1 MAANKKNG
9 NTPGPRTIFMTRH
22 QHILAWLSDVASDLY
37 ATRQDIHA
45 HPELGFEE
53 NRTSAL
59 VAKSLTEW
67 GYEVHTGVGKTG
79 VVGVL
84 RNGSSS
90 RKLGLRADMDALP
103 IVENTGAAYSSR
115 HQGCMHACGHDGHTT
130 MLLGAARYLAATRQF
145 DGTLTL
151 IFQPAEEGQGGA
163 EAMLA
168 DGLLERFPCDAL
180 FGMHNMPGLPAGH
193 LGFREGPMMASQDL
207 LTVTIEGVGGHGS
220 MPHLSVDPL
229 VAAASVVMA
238 LQTVVARN
246 IDAQQAAV
254 VTVGALQAG
263 EAANVIPQQAILRLS
278 LRALNAEV
286 RELTLERVR
295 AIIESQAR
303 SFGCSSHIEHRPA
316 YPVLVNH
323 AAETEFA
330 RQVGVELLGADAV
343 DGNTPK
349 LMGSE
354 DFAWM
359 LQRCPGAYLFIGNGV
374 SRPMVHN
381 PGYDFNDDILL
392 TGAAYWGALTESW
405 LKPA

>member
-1 MAANKKNG
+1 
-9 NTPGPRTIFMTRH
+9 MTRH
-22 QHILAWLSDVASDLY
+22 QHILAWLNDVASDLH
-37 ATRQDIHA
+37 AIRQDIHA

-59 VAKSLTEW
+59 VAQSLKEW
-67 GYEVHTGVGKTG
+67 GYEVHTGIGKTG

-84 RNGSSS
+84 RNGSSP
-90 RKLGLRADMDALP
+90 RKLGIRADMDALP
-103 IVENTGAAYSSR
+103 IIENTGAAYSSR

-220 MPHLSVDPL
+220 MPHLAVDPL

-278 LRALNAEV
+278 LRALNAQV
-286 RELTLERVR
+286 REQTLERVS
-295 AIIESQAR
+295 AIIEAQAR
-303 SFGCSSHIEHRPA
+303 SFGCTSTLEHRPA

-323 AAETEFA
+323 AAETECA

-343 DGNTPK
+343 DGHTAK

-381 PGYDFNDDILL
+381 PAYDFNDDILL

>member
-1 MAANKKNG
+1 
-9 NTPGPRTIFMTRH
+9 MTRFP
-22 QHILAWLSDVASDLY
+22 HIFAWLDDVASDLR
-37 ATRQDIHA
+37 AVRQDIHA

-53 NRTSAL
+53 NRTAAL
-59 VAKSLTEW
+59 VARSLEEW
-67 GYEVHTGVGKTG
+67 GYQVHSGIGKTG

-84 RNGSSS
+84 RSGSSP
-90 RKLGLRADMDALP
+90 RRLGLRADMDALP
-103 IVENTGAAYSSR
+103 IVENSGVAYSSR
-115 HQGCMHACGHDGHTT
+115 HSGCMHACGHDGHTA

-207 LTVTIEGVGGHGS
+207 LTVTLEGVGGHGS
-220 MPHLSVDPL
+220 MPHLTVDPL

-246 IDAQQAAV
+246 IDAQEAAV

-263 EAANVIPQQAILRLS
+263 EAANVIPQQALLRLS
-278 LRALNAEV
+278 LRALNAPV
-286 RELTLERVR
+286 REQMLERVK
-295 AIIESQAR
+295 AIIHTQAQ
-303 SFGCSSHIEHRPA
+303 SFGCSASIEHRPA
-316 YPVLVNH
+316 YPVLVNSP
-323 AAETEFA
+323 EQTEFA
-330 RQVGVELLGADAV
+330 RQVGVALLGEQAV
-343 DGNTPK
+343 DGNTRK

-359 LQRCPGAYLFIGNGV
+359 LQRCPGSYLFIGNGL

-392 TGAAYWGALTESW
+392 TGAAYWAALAESW
-405 LKPA
+405 LEPA

>member
-1 MAANKKNG
+1 
-9 NTPGPRTIFMTRH
+9 MTRFP
-22 QHILAWLSDVASDLY
+22 HIFAWLDDVASDLR
-37 ATRQDIHA
+37 AVRQDIHA

-59 VAKSLTEW
+59 VARSLEEW
-67 GYEVHTGVGKTG
+67 GYQVHSGIGKTG
-79 VVGVL
+79 VVAVL
-84 RNGSSS
+84 SNGNSP
-90 RKLGLRADMDALP
+90 RRLGLRADMDALP
-103 IVENTGAAYSSR
+103 IIENSGVAYSSR
-115 HQGCMHACGHDGHTT
+115 HSGCMHACGHDGHTA
-130 MLLGAARYLAATRQF
+130 MLLGAARCLAATRQF

-193 LGFREGPMMASQDL
+193 LGFRQGPMMASQDL
-207 LTVTIEGVGGHGS
+207 LTVTLEGVGGHGS
-220 MPHLSVDPL
+220 MPHLTVDPL

-246 IDAQQAAV
+246 IDAQEAAV

-263 EAANVIPQQAILRLS
+263 EAANVIPQQALLRLS
-278 LRALNAEV
+278 LRALNAPV
-286 RELTLERVR
+286 REQMLERVK
-295 AIIESQAR
+295 AIIHTQAQ
-303 SFGCSSHIEHRPA
+303 SFGCSACIEHRPA
-316 YPVLVNH
+316 YPVLVNSP
-323 AAETEFA
+323 EQTEFA
-330 RQVGVELLGADAV
+330 RQVGVALLGEQAV
-343 DGNTPK
+343 DGNTRK

-359 LQRCPGAYLFIGNGV
+359 LQRCPGSYLFIGNGL

-392 TGAAYWGALTESW
+392 TGAAYWAALAESW
-405 LKPA
+405 LEPA

>member
-1 MAANKKNG
+1 
-9 NTPGPRTIFMTRH
+9 MTRFP
-22 QHILAWLSDVASDLY
+22 HIFAWLDDVASDLR
-37 ATRQDIHA
+37 AVRQDIHA

-53 NRTSAL
+53 NRTAAL
-59 VAKSLTEW
+59 VARSLEEW
-67 GYEVHTGVGKTG
+67 GYQVHSGIGKTG

-84 RNGSSS
+84 RNGSSP
-90 RKLGLRADMDALP
+90 RRLGLRADMDALP
-103 IVENTGAAYSSR
+103 IIENSGVAYSSR
-115 HQGCMHACGHDGHTT
+115 HSGCMHACGHDGHTA

-207 LTVTIEGVGGHGS
+207 LTVTLEGVGGHGS
-220 MPHLSVDPL
+220 MPHLTVDPL

-246 IDAQQAAV
+246 IDAQEAAV

-263 EAANVIPQQAILRLS
+263 EAANVIPQQALLRLS
-278 LRALNAEV
+278 LRALNAPV
-286 RELTLERVR
+286 REQMLERVK
-295 AIIESQAR
+295 AIIHTQAQ
-303 SFGCSSHIEHRPA
+303 SFGCSASIEHRPA
-316 YPVLVNH
+316 YPVLVNSP
-323 AAETEFA
+323 EQTEFA
-330 RQVGVELLGADAV
+330 RQVGVALLGEQAV
-343 DGNTPK
+343 DGNTRK

-359 LQRCPGAYLFIGNGV
+359 LQRCPGSYLFIGNGL

-381 PGYDFNDDILL
+381 PGYDFNDEILL
-392 TGAAYWGALTESW
+392 TGAAYWAALAESW
-405 LKPA
+405 LEPA

>member
-1 MAANKKNG
+1 
-9 NTPGPRTIFMTRH
+9 MTRH
-22 QHILAWLSDVASDLY
+22 QHILAWLNDVASDLH

-59 VAKSLTEW
+59 VARSLSEW
-67 GYEVHTGVGKTG
+67 GYEVHTGIGKTG

-84 RNGSSS
+84 RNGDSP

-103 IVENTGAAYSSR
+103 IIENTGAAYSSR

-207 LTVTIEGVGGHGS
+207 LNVTIEGVGGHGS
-220 MPHLSVDPL
+220 MPHLAVDPL
-229 VAAASVVMA
+229 VAAASVVLA

-278 LRALNAEV
+278 LRALNAQV
-286 RELTLERVR
+286 REQTLERVR
-295 AIIESQAR
+295 AIIESQAQ
-303 SFGCSSHIEHRPA
+303 SFGCSSTIEHRPA

-330 RQVGVELLGADAV
+330 RQVGVELIGADAV

-381 PGYDFNDDILL
+381 PAYDFNDDILL
-392 TGAAYWGALTESW
+392 TGAAYWGALAESW

>member
-1 MAANKKNG
+1 
-9 NTPGPRTIFMTRH
+9 MTRFP
-22 QHILAWLSDVASDLY
+22 HIFAWLDDVASDLR
-37 ATRQDIHA
+37 AVRQDIHA

-53 NRTSAL
+53 NRTAAL
-59 VAKSLTEW
+59 VARSLEEW
-67 GYEVHTGVGKTG
+67 GYQVHSGIGKTG
-79 VVGVL
+79 VVAVL
-84 RNGSSS
+84 RNGNSP
-90 RKLGLRADMDALP
+90 RRLGLRADMDALP
-103 IVENTGAAYSSR
+103 IIENSGVAYSSR
-115 HQGCMHACGHDGHTT
+115 HSGCMHACGHDGHTA

-193 LGFREGPMMASQDL
+193 LGFRQGPMMASQDL
-207 LTVTIEGVGGHGS
+207 LTVTLEGVGGHGS
-220 MPHLSVDPL
+220 MPHLTVDPL

-246 IDAQQAAV
+246 IDAQEAAV

-263 EAANVIPQQAILRLS
+263 EAANVIPQQALLRLS
-278 LRALNAEV
+278 LRALNAPV
-286 RELTLERVR
+286 REQMLERVK
-295 AIIESQAR
+295 AIIHTQAQ
-303 SFGCSSHIEHRPA
+303 SFGCSASIEHRPA
-316 YPVLVNH
+316 YPVLVNSP
-323 AAETEFA
+323 EQTEFA
-330 RQVGVELLGADAV
+330 RQVGVALLGEQAV
-343 DGNTPK
+343 DGNTRK

-359 LQRCPGAYLFIGNGV
+359 LQRCPGSYLFIGNGL

-392 TGAAYWGALTESW
+392 TGAAYWAALAESW
-405 LKPA
+405 LEPA

>member
-1 MAANKKNG
+1 
-9 NTPGPRTIFMTRH
+9 MTRFP
-22 QHILAWLSDVASDLY
+22 HIFAWLDDVASDLR
-37 ATRQDIHA
+37 AVRQDIHA

-59 VAKSLTEW
+59 VARSLQEW
-67 GYEVHTGVGKTG
+67 GYQVHSGIGKTG

-84 RNGSSS
+84 RNGSSP
-90 RKLGLRADMDALP
+90 RRLGLRADMDALP
-103 IVENTGAAYSSR
+103 IIENSGVAYSSR
-115 HQGCMHACGHDGHTT
+115 HSGCMHACGHDGHTA
-130 MLLGAARYLAATRQF
+130 MLLGAARYLAATRRF

-193 LGFREGPMMASQDL
+193 LGFRQGPMMASQDL
-207 LTVTIEGVGGHGS
+207 LTVTLEGVGGHGS
-220 MPHLSVDPL
+220 MPHLTVDPL

-246 IDAQQAAV
+246 IDAQEAAV

-263 EAANVIPQQAILRLS
+263 EAANVIPQQALLRLS
-278 LRALNAEV
+278 LRALNAPV
-286 RELTLERVR
+286 REQMLERVK
-295 AIIESQAR
+295 AIIHTQAQ
-303 SFGCSSHIEHRPA
+303 SFGCSASIEHRPA
-316 YPVLVNH
+316 YPVLVNSP
-323 AAETEFA
+323 EQTEFA
-330 RQVGVELLGADAV
+330 RQVGVALLGEQAV
-343 DGNTPK
+343 DGNTRK

-359 LQRCPGAYLFIGNGV
+359 LQRCPGSYLFIGNGL

-392 TGAAYWGALTESW
+392 TGAAYWAALAESW
-405 LKPA
+405 LEPA

>member
-1 MAANKKNG
+1 
-9 NTPGPRTIFMTRH
+9 MTRFP
-22 QHILAWLSDVASDLY
+22 HIFAWLDDVASDLR
-37 ATRQDIHA
+37 AVRQDIHA

-59 VAKSLTEW
+59 VARSLEEW
-67 GYEVHTGVGKTG
+67 GYQVHSSIGKTG
-79 VVGVL
+79 VVAVL
-84 RNGSSS
+84 RNGNSP
-90 RKLGLRADMDALP
+90 RRLGLRADMDALP
-103 IVENTGAAYSSR
+103 IIENSGVAYSSR
-115 HQGCMHACGHDGHTT
+115 HSGCMHACGHDGHTA

-193 LGFREGPMMASQDL
+193 LGFRQGPMMASQDL
-207 LTVTIEGVGGHGS
+207 LTVTLEGVGGHGS
-220 MPHLSVDPL
+220 MPHLTVDPL

-246 IDAQQAAV
+246 IDAQEAAV

-263 EAANVIPQQAILRLS
+263 EAANVIPQQALLRLS
-278 LRALNAEV
+278 LRALNAPV
-286 RELTLERVR
+286 REQMLERVK
-295 AIIESQAR
+295 AIIHTQAQ
-303 SFGCSSHIEHRPA
+303 SFGCSASIEHRPA
-316 YPVLVNH
+316 YPVLVNSP
-323 AAETEFA
+323 EQTEFA
-330 RQVGVELLGADAV
+330 RQVGVALLGEQAV
-343 DGNTPK
+343 DGNTRK

-359 LQRCPGAYLFIGNGV
+359 LQRCPGSYLFIGNGL

-392 TGAAYWGALTESW
+392 TGAAYWAALTESW
-405 LKPA
+405 LEPA

>member
-1 MAANKKNG
+1 
-9 NTPGPRTIFMTRH
+9 MTQH
-22 QHILAWLSDVASDLY
+22 QHILAWLNDVTCDLR
-37 ATRQDIHA
+37 AMRQDIHA

-59 VAKSLTEW
+59 VARSLQEW
-67 GYEVHTGVGKTG
+67 GYEVHTGIGKTG

-84 RNGSSS
+84 CNGNSS
-90 RKLGLRADMDALP
+90 RRLGLRADMDALP
-103 IVENTGAAYSSR
+103 IIENTGASYSSR
-115 HQGCMHACGHDGHTT
+115 HAGCMHACGHDGHTT

-180 FGMHNMPGLPAGH
+180 FGMHNMSGLPAGH

-207 LTVTIEGVGGHGS
+207 ITVIVEGLGGHGS
-220 MPHLSVDPL
+220 IPHLTIDPL
-229 VAAASVVMA
+229 VAAASMVMA

-246 IDAQQAAV
+246 IDAQEAAV

-263 EAANVIPQQAILRLS
+263 EAANVIPQQALLRLS
-278 LRALNAEV
+278 LRALDATV
-286 RELTLERVR
+286 RELMLERVK
-295 AIIESQAR
+295 AIIHTQAK
-303 SFGCSSHIEHRPA
+303 SFGCTVSIEHRPA

-323 AAETEFA
+323 PEQTEFA
-330 RQVGVELLGADAV
+330 REVGVALLGEEAV
-343 DGNTPK
+343 DGNTRK

-359 LQRCPGAYLFIGNGV
+359 LQRCPGSYLFIGNGV
-374 SRPMVHN
+374 ARPMVHN
-381 PGYDFNDDILL
+381 PAYDFNDDILL
-392 TGAAYWGALTESW
+392 TGAAYWGALAESW

>member
-1 MAANKKNG
+1 
-9 NTPGPRTIFMTRH
+9 MTRFP
-22 QHILAWLSDVASDLY
+22 HIFAWLDDVASDLR
-37 ATRQDIHA
+37 AVRQDIHA

-59 VAKSLTEW
+59 VARSLQEW
-67 GYEVHTGVGKTG
+67 GYEVHSGIGKTG

-84 RNGSSS
+84 RNGSSP
-90 RKLGLRADMDALP
+90 RRLGLRADMDALP
-103 IVENTGAAYSSR
+103 IIENSGVAYSSR
-115 HQGCMHACGHDGHTT
+115 HSGCMHACGHDGHTA
-130 MLLGAARYLAATRQF
+130 MLLGAARCLAATRQF

-207 LTVTIEGVGGHGS
+207 LTVTLEGVGGHGS
-220 MPHLSVDPL
+220 MPHLTVDPL

-246 IDAQQAAV
+246 IDAQEAAV

-263 EAANVIPQQAILRLS
+263 EAANVIAQQALLRLS
-278 LRALNAEV
+278 LRALNAPV
-286 RELTLERVR
+286 REQMLERVK
-295 AIIESQAR
+295 AIIHTQAQ
-303 SFGCSSHIEHRPA
+303 SFGCSASIEHRPA
-316 YPVLVNH
+316 YPVLVNSP
-323 AAETEFA
+323 EQTEFA
-330 RQVGVELLGADAV
+330 RQVGVALLGEQAV
-343 DGNTPK
+343 DGNTRK

-359 LQRCPGAYLFIGNGV
+359 LQRCPGSYLFIGNGL

-392 TGAAYWGALTESW
+392 TGAAYWAALAESW
-405 LKPA
+405 LEPA

>member
-1 MAANKKNG
+1 
-9 NTPGPRTIFMTRH
+9 MTLYP
-22 QHILAWLSDVASDLY
+22 HILAWLNDVASDLH
-37 ATRQDIHA
+37 AVRQDIHA

-59 VAKSLTEW
+59 VARSLQTW
-67 GYEVHTGVGKTG
+67 GYEVHTGIGKTG

-84 RNGSSS
+84 RNGGSA
-90 RKLGLRADMDALP
+90 RRLGLRADMDALP
-103 IVENTGAAYSSR
+103 IIENTGVPYSSR
-115 HQGCMHACGHDGHTT
+115 HRGCMHACGHDGHTA

-180 FGMHNMPGLPAGH
+180 FGMHNMPGMPAGH

-220 MPHLSVDPL
+220 MPHLAVDPL
-229 VAAASVVMA
+229 VAASSMVMA

-246 IDAQQAAV
+246 INAQEAAV

-263 EAANVIPQQAILRLS
+263 EAANVIAQQALLRLS
-278 LRALNAEV
+278 LRALNAPV
-286 RELTLERVR
+286 REQMLERVKN
-295 AIIESQAR
+295 IILTQAQ
-303 SFGCSSHIEHRPA
+303 SYGCTARIEHRPA
-316 YPVLVNH
+316 YPVLVNS

-330 RQVGVELLGADAV
+330 RQVGVALVGAQAV

-359 LQRCPGAYLFIGNGV
+359 LQRCPGSYLFIGNGLAQ
-374 SRPMVHN
+374 PMVHN
-381 PGYDFNDDILL
+381 PGYDFNDDILI
-392 TGAAYWGALTESW
+392 TGAAYWGALAESW
-405 LKPA
+405 LKPS

>member
-1 MAANKKNG
+1 
-9 NTPGPRTIFMTRH
+9 MTRFP
-22 QHILAWLSDVASDLY
+22 HIFAWLDDVASDLS
-37 ATRQDIHA
+37 AVRQDIHA

-53 NRTSAL
+53 SRTAAL
-59 VAKSLTEW
+59 VARSLEEW
-67 GYEVHTGVGKTG
+67 GYQVHSGIGKTG

-84 RNGSSS
+84 RNGSSP
-90 RKLGLRADMDALP
+90 RRLGLRADMDALP
-103 IVENTGAAYSSR
+103 IVENSGVAYSSR
-115 HQGCMHACGHDGHTT
+115 YSGCMHACGHDGHTA

-207 LTVTIEGVGGHGS
+207 LTVTLEGVGGHGS
-220 MPHLSVDPL
+220 MPHLTVDPL

-246 IDAQQAAV
+246 IDAQEAAV

-263 EAANVIPQQAILRLS
+263 EAANVIPQQALLRLS
-278 LRALNAEV
+278 LRALNAPV
-286 RELTLERVR
+286 REQMLERVK
-295 AIIESQAR
+295 AIIHTQAQ
-303 SFGCSSHIEHRPA
+303 SFGCSASIEHRPA
-316 YPVLVNH
+316 YPVLVNSP
-323 AAETEFA
+323 EQTEFA
-330 RQVGVELLGADAV
+330 RQVGVALLGEQAV
-343 DGNTPK
+343 DGNTRK

-359 LQRCPGAYLFIGNGV
+359 LQRCPGSYLFIGNGL

-392 TGAAYWGALTESW
+392 TGAAYWAALAESW
-405 LKPA
+405 LEPA

>member
-1 MAANKKNG
+1 
-9 NTPGPRTIFMTRH
+9 MTRH
-22 QHILAWLSDVASDLY
+22 QHILAWLNDVASDLH

-59 VAKSLTEW
+59 VAQSLKEW
-67 GYEVHTGVGKTG
+67 GYEVHTGIGKTG

-84 RNGSSS
+84 RNGSSP
-90 RKLGLRADMDALP
+90 RKLGIRADMDALP
-103 IVENTGAAYSSR
+103 IIENTGAAYSSR

-220 MPHLSVDPL
+220 MPHLAVDPL

-278 LRALNAEV
+278 LRALNAQV
-286 RELTLERVR
+286 REQTLERVS
-295 AIIESQAR
+295 AIIEAQAR
-303 SFGCSSHIEHRPA
+303 SFGCTSTLEHRPA

-343 DGNTPK
+343 DGNTAK

-381 PGYDFNDDILL
+381 PAYDFNDDILL

>member
-1 MAANKKNG
+1 M
-9 NTPGPRTIFMTRH
+9 PRH
-22 QHILAWLSDVASDLY
+22 QHILAWLNDVAGDLH

-53 NRTSAL
+53 SRTSAL
-59 VAKSLTEW
+59 VARSLQEW
-67 GYEVHTGVGKTG
+67 GYEVHTGIGKTG

-84 RNGSSS
+84 RNGSST

-103 IVENTGAAYSSR
+103 IIENTGVAYSSR
-115 HQGCMHACGHDGHTT
+115 HQGCMHACGHDGHTA

-220 MPHLSVDPL
+220 MPHLAVDPL

-286 RELTLERVR
+286 RVQTLDRVR
-295 AIIESQAR
+295 SIIESQAE
-303 SFGCSSHIEHRPA
+303 SFGCTSTIEHRPA

-323 AAETEFA
+323 TAETEFA
-330 RQVGVELLGADAV
+330 RQVGVELVGTDAV

-374 SRPMVHN
+374 ARPMVHN
-381 PGYDFNDDILL
+381 PAYDFNDDILL

-405 LKPA
+405 LEPA

>member
-1 MAANKKNG
+1 
-9 NTPGPRTIFMTRH
+9 MTRH
-22 QHILAWLSDVASDLY
+22 QHILAWLNDVASDLH

-59 VAKSLTEW
+59 VAKSLAEW
-67 GYEVHTGVGKTG
+67 GYEVHTGIGKTG

-84 RNGSSS
+84 RNGNSP

-103 IVENTGAAYSSR
+103 IIENTGAAYSSR

-163 EAMLA
+163 QAMLA

-207 LTVTIEGVGGHGS
+207 LTVVIEGVGGHGS
-220 MPHLSVDPL
+220 MPHLAVDPL

-278 LRALNAEV
+278 LRALNAQV
-286 RELTLERVR
+286 REQTLERVR
-295 AIIESQAR
+295 AIIEAQAR
-303 SFGCSSHIEHRPA
+303 SFGCSSTIEHRPA

-330 RQVGVELLGADAV
+330 RQVGVELIGADAV

-381 PGYDFNDDILL
+381 PAYDFNDDILL
-392 TGAAYWGALTESW
+392 TGAAYWGALAESW

>member
-1 MAANKKNG
+1 
-9 NTPGPRTIFMTRH
+9 MTRFP
-22 QHILAWLSDVASDLY
+22 HIFAWLDDVASDLR
-37 ATRQDIHA
+37 AVRQDIHA

-59 VAKSLTEW
+59 VARSLEEW
-67 GYEVHTGVGKTG
+67 GYQVHSGIGKTG
-79 VVGVL
+79 VVAVL
-84 RNGSSS
+84 RNGNSP
-90 RKLGLRADMDALP
+90 RRLGLRPDMDALP
-103 IVENTGAAYSSR
+103 IIENSGVAYSSR
-115 HQGCMHACGHDGHTT
+115 HSGCMHACGHDGHTA

-145 DGTLTL
+145 EGTLTL

-193 LGFREGPMMASQDL
+193 LGFRQGPMMASQDL
-207 LTVTIEGVGGHGS
+207 LTVTLEGVGGHGS
-220 MPHLSVDPL
+220 MPHLTVDPL

-246 IDAQQAAV
+246 IDAQEAAV

-263 EAANVIPQQAILRLS
+263 EAANVIPQQALLRLS
-278 LRALNAEV
+278 LRALNAPV
-286 RELTLERVR
+286 REQMLERVK
-295 AIIESQAR
+295 AIIHTQAQ
-303 SFGCSSHIEHRPA
+303 SFGCSASIEHRPA
-316 YPVLVNH
+316 YPVLVNSP
-323 AAETEFA
+323 EQTEFA
-330 RQVGVELLGADAV
+330 RQVGVALLGEQAV
-343 DGNTPK
+343 DGNTRK

-359 LQRCPGAYLFIGNGV
+359 LQRCPGSYLFIGNGL

-392 TGAAYWGALTESW
+392 TGAAYWAALAESW
-405 LKPA
+405 LEPA

>member
-1 MAANKKNG
+1 
-9 NTPGPRTIFMTRH
+9 MTRFP
-22 QHILAWLSDVASDLY
+22 HIFAWLDDVASDLR
-37 ATRQDIHA
+37 AVRQDIHA

-53 NRTSAL
+53 NRTAAL
-59 VAKSLTEW
+59 VARSLEEW
-67 GYEVHTGVGKTG
+67 GYQVHSGIGKTG

-84 RNGSSS
+84 RNGSSP
-90 RKLGLRADMDALP
+90 RRLGLRADMDALP
-103 IVENTGAAYSSR
+103 IVENSGVAYSSR
-115 HQGCMHACGHDGHTT
+115 HSGCMHACGHDGHTA

-207 LTVTIEGVGGHGS
+207 LTVTLEGVGGHGS
-220 MPHLSVDPL
+220 MPHLTVDPL

-246 IDAQQAAV
+246 IDAQEAAV

-263 EAANVIPQQAILRLS
+263 EAANVIPQQALLRLS
-278 LRALNAEV
+278 LRALNAPV
-286 RELTLERVR
+286 REQMLERVK
-295 AIIESQAR
+295 AIIHTQAQ
-303 SFGCSSHIEHRPA
+303 SFGCSASIEHRPA
-316 YPVLVNH
+316 YPVLVNSP
-323 AAETEFA
+323 EQTEFA
-330 RQVGVELLGADAV
+330 RQVGVALLGEQAV
-343 DGNTPK
+343 DGNTRK

-359 LQRCPGAYLFIGNGV
+359 LQRCPGSYLFIGNGL

-392 TGAAYWGALTESW
+392 TGAAYWAALAESW
-405 LKPA
+405 LEPA

>member
-1 MAANKKNG
+1 MR
-9 NTPGPRTIFMTRH
+9 PH
-22 QHILAWLSDVASDLY
+22 QHILDWLSDVAGDLH
-37 ATRQDIHA
+37 AVRHDIHA

-53 NRTSAL
+53 NRTAAL
-59 VAKSLTEW
+59 VAQSLKGW
-67 GYEVHTGVGKTG
+67 GYEVHTGIGKTG

-84 RNGSSS
+84 RNGSSP
-90 RKLGLRADMDALP
+90 RTLGIRADMDALP
-103 IVENTGAAYSSR
+103 IIENTGAAYTSQ
-115 HQGCMHACGHDGHTT
+115 HTGCMHACGHDGHTT

-145 DGTLTL
+145 DGTLNL

-193 LGFREGPMMASQDL
+193 LGLRAGPMMASQDL
-207 LTVTIEGVGGHGS
+207 LTVTLEGVGGHGS

-229 VAAASVVMA
+229 VAAASMVMA
-238 LQTVVARN
+238 LQTVVSRT
-246 IDAQQAAV
+246 IDTQEAAV

-263 EAANVIPQQAILRLS
+263 QAANVIPQQALLRLS
-278 LRALNAEV
+278 LRALNPKV
-286 RELTLERVR
+286 REQMLARVM
-295 AIIESQAR
+295 AIIQTQAA
-303 SFGCSSHIEHRPA
+303 SFGCTVQIEHRPA

-323 AAETEFA
+323 PKETEFA
-330 RQVGVELLGADAV
+330 RQVGVALLGADAV
-343 DGNTPK
+343 DGNTRT

-359 LQRCPGAYLFIGNGV
+359 LQRCPGSYLFIGNGV

-381 PGYDFNDDILL
+381 PAYDFNDDILL
-392 TGAAYWGALTESW
+392 TGAAYWGALAESW
-405 LKPA
+405 LL

>member
-1 MAANKKNG
+1 
-9 NTPGPRTIFMTRH
+9 MTRFP
-22 QHILAWLSDVASDLY
+22 HIFAWLDDVASELR
-37 ATRQDIHA
+37 AVRQDIHA

-59 VAKSLTEW
+59 VARSLEEW
-67 GYEVHTGVGKTG
+67 GYEVHSGIGKTG

-84 RNGSSS
+84 RNGSSP
-90 RKLGLRADMDALP
+90 RRLGLRADMDALP
-103 IVENTGAAYSSR
+103 IIENSGVAYSSR
-115 HQGCMHACGHDGHTT
+115 HRGCMHACGHDGHTA

-193 LGFREGPMMASQDL
+193 LGFRQGPMMASQDL
-207 LTVTIEGVGGHGS
+207 LTVTLEGVGGHGS
-220 MPHLSVDPL
+220 MPHLTVDPL

-246 IDAQQAAV
+246 IDAQEAAV

-263 EAANVIPQQAILRLS
+263 EAANVIPQQALLRLS
-278 LRALNAEV
+278 LRALNAPV
-286 RELTLERVR
+286 REQMLERVKT
-295 AIIESQAR
+295 IIHTQAQ
-303 SFGCSSHIEHRPA
+303 SFGCSASIEHRPA
-316 YPVLVNH
+316 YPVLVNSP
-323 AAETEFA
+323 EQTEFA
-330 RQVGVELLGADAV
+330 RQVGVALLGEQAV
-343 DGNTPK
+343 DGNTRK

-359 LQRCPGAYLFIGNGV
+359 LQRCPGSYLFIGNGL

-392 TGAAYWGALTESW
+392 TGAAYWAALAESW
-405 LKPA
+405 LEPA

>member
-1 MAANKKNG
+1 
-9 NTPGPRTIFMTRH
+9 MTRH
-22 QHILAWLSDVASDLY
+22 QHILAWLSDVASDLH

-59 VAKSLTEW
+59 VAKSLEEW
-67 GYEVHTGVGKTG
+67 GYEVHTGIGKTG

-103 IVENTGAAYSSR
+103 IIENTGAPYSSR

-286 RELTLERVR
+286 REKTLDRVR

-303 SFGCSSHIEHRPA
+303 SFGCSSRIEHRPA

-330 RQVGVELLGADAV
+330 RQVGVELLGSDAV

-359 LQRCPGAYLFIGNGV
+359 LQRCPGVYLFIGNGV

-392 TGAAYWGALTESW
+392 TGAAYWGALTERW

>member
-1 MAANKKNG
+1 
-9 NTPGPRTIFMTRH
+9 MTRFP
-22 QHILAWLSDVASDLY
+22 HIFAWLDDVASDLR
-37 ATRQDIHA
+37 AVRQDIHA

-59 VAKSLTEW
+59 VARALQEW
-67 GYEVHTGVGKTG
+67 GYEVHTGIGKTG

-84 RNGSSS
+84 RNGNSP
-90 RKLGLRADMDALP
+90 RRLGLRADMDALP
-103 IVENTGAAYSSR
+103 ILENTGVAYSSR
-115 HQGCMHACGHDGHTT
+115 HSGCMHACGHDGHTA

-145 DGTLTL
+145 EGTLTL

-207 LTVTIEGVGGHGS
+207 LTVTLEGVGGHGS
-220 MPHLSVDPL
+220 MPHLTVDPL

-246 IDAQQAAV
+246 IDAQEAAV

-263 EAANVIPQQAILRLS
+263 EAANVIEQQALLRLS
-278 LRALNAEV
+278 LRALNAPV
-286 RELTLERVR
+286 REQMLERVK
-295 AIIESQAR
+295 AIIHTQAQ
-303 SFGCSSHIEHRPA
+303 SFGCSASIEHRPA
-316 YPVLVNH
+316 YPVLVNSP
-323 AAETEFA
+323 EQTEFA
-330 RQVGVELLGADAV
+330 RQVGVALLGEQAV
-343 DGNTPK
+343 DGNTRK

-359 LQRCPGAYLFIGNGV
+359 LQRCPGSYLFIGNGL

-392 TGAAYWGALTESW
+392 TGAAYWAALAESW
-405 LKPA
+405 LEPA